1 MKFIKNL
8 FNKNEVENQEEFNEV
23 VEQKEKKRT
32 MPEVNGKELYRL
44 EKEKRRAKAQAER
57 EAKEKQAE
65 IERKE
70 RLEAIKLEEEEKR
83 KEREAKKMAI
93 AAKKTPKVET
103 VVKSNQ
109 EEDNKLDLFGFE
121 VELLKHHMIVDVEV
135 LNIDNSN
142 YYVRVEGNYQEAIMP
157 RTETTKEFAIGDK
170 TTVVVYKYYAEEYY
184 VSQKR
189 VEQKAKLAE
198 LEAKYQKDQLV
209 NGQVVAYN
217 APFFKVV
224 LTDGQ
229 EAQVH
234 QSKIDLIFV
243 DGTNSDNYINN
254 HYDFVINNKK
264 VVKNN
269 LRLELNRSS
278 LLKNKQEEL
287 FANYQ
292 INDRITIES
301 VTPNRGGLKFMI
313 DGIDGFIP
321 LSEVSHYFYKDSNAA
336 YEDLTTDLVNF
347 EAVIIEKREK
357 NQPTLICSIKKTQQ
371 SPWEFIQENYHEG
384 DELTREI
391 EQKKDYGLFFE
402 IDAKIKGLLHKNEM
416 STALLEEFDNVT
428 TGDTVTFIIKEI
440 DTENNRI
447 ALTNIQE

>member
-8 FNKNEVENQEEFNEV
+8 FNKNEVEKKEEFNEV
-23 VEQKEKKRT
+23 VEPKEKKRT
-32 MPEVNGKELYRL
+32 MPEVNGKELYRI
-44 EKEKRRAKAQAER
+44 EKEKRRAKAQEER
-57 EAKEKQAE
+57 EAKAKQEE

-70 RLEAIKLEEEEKR
+70 RLETIKLEEEEKR
-83 KEREAKKMAI
+83 KEREAKKMAT
-93 AAKKTPKVET
+93 ATKKTTKVET
-103 VVKSNQ
+103 VVNHNQ
-109 EEDNKLDLFGFE
+109 EEDNKLDLFGYE
-121 VELLKHHMIVDVEV
+121 VELLKHHMIVDVEI
-135 LNIDNSN
+135 LSSDNSN

-157 RTETTKEFAIGDK
+157 RSETTKDFTIGDT

-198 LEAKYQKDQLV
+198 LEEKYQKDQLV
-209 NGQVVAYN
+209 NGQVVAYK
-217 APFFKVV
+217 APFFNVV
-224 LTDGQ
+224 LSDNQ

-234 QSKIDLIFV
+234 QSKIDLVFV
-243 DGTNSDNYINN
+243 DGTNADNYINN
-254 HYDFVINNKK
+254 NYDFIINSKK

-278 LLKNKQEEL
+278 LLKNQQNEN

-301 VTPNRGGLKFMI
+301 VTPNRGGFKFTI

-336 YEDLTTDLVNF
+336 YTDLVNDLENF

-357 NQPTLICSIKKTQQ
+357 NQPTLICSIKNTQQ
-371 SPWEFIQENYHEG
+371 SPWEFIQENYHVG

-416 STALLEEFDNVT
+416 SSALLEEFDNVT